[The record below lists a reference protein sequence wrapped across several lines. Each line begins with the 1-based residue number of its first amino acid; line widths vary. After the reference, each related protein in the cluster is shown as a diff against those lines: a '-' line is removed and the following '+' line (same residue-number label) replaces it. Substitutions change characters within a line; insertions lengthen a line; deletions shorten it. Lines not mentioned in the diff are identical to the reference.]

1 MDRRRHTLNPNPHR
15 RSDIPI
21 STLTRP
27 SDPVAGRLDG
37 ATVVICTTVV
47 DGATGDVAVW
57 VNASKPPAAFLNRP
71 AAVQF
76 PADPHDTE

>member
-21 STLTRP
+21 STLTGP

-37 ATVVICTTVV
+37 ATVVIGTTVV
-47 DGATGDVAVW
+47 DGVTVVVGTTVVVGATGDVAVW
-57 VNASKPPAAFLNRP
+57 LNAP
-71 AAVQF
+71 
-76 PADPHDTE
+76 